1 MIAYKKIVV
10 GDGPELKKYIS
21 KYPEIEFVGLKTGED
36 LAKYYA
42 DADVFVF
49 PSKTDTLG
57 NVILESLA
65 SGTPIAA
72 FPVTGP
78 KDILDNTNINSLD
91 ENLEVSIQKAL
102 RVNRDDCRKFALK
115 LTWEDCTDQYL
126 SFMID
131 AKTGQPVV

>member
-1 MIAYKKIVV
+1 MS
-10 GDGPELKKYIS
+10 E
-21 KYPEIEFVGLKTGED
+21 EI
-36 LAKYYA
+36 
-42 DADVFVF
+42 
-49 PSKTDTLG
+49 
-57 NVILESLA
+57 
-65 SGTPIAA
+65 
-72 FPVTGP
+72 

-91 ENLEVSIQKAL
+91 ENLEVSIRKAL

>member
-1 MIAYKKIVV
+1 MCIR
-10 GDGPELKKYIS
+10 DR
-21 KYPEIEFVGLKTGED
+21 
-36 LAKYYA
+36 YYA

-78 KDILDNTNINSLD
+78 KDILANTNINSLD

-102 RVNRDDCRKFALK
+102 TVNREDCRKFALK

-126 SFMID
+126 RFMID